1 MVDKLRLYIS
11 AALDLRFERDM
22 LARAVTEI
30 PTSLGWAITQTPGP
44 DQEAD
49 LDAVVQADVHLLILG
64 SDIQAPVGLEWSIA
78 RRAGRRVNLLY
89 KSSAR
94 QTQAAQ
100 AFLREAAR
108 SARWQAFADA
118 YDLRR
123 LVLGLLVDHLLAHQA
138 RYQIS
143 AAEADAL
150 RQWRKTME
158 ATARSKAAI
167 SDLRGGA
174 EQSAVILTTERF
186 VPSQGKLLGNAS

>member
-1 MVDKLRLYIS
+1 
-11 AALDLRFERDM
+11 
-22 LARAVTEI
+22 
-30 PTSLGWAITQTPGP
+30 
-44 DQEAD
+44 
-49 LDAVVQADVHLLILG
+49 
-64 SDIQAPVGLEWSIA
+64 
-78 RRAGRRVNLLY
+78 
-89 KSSAR
+89 
-94 QTQAAQ
+94 
-100 AFLREAAR
+100 LREAAR

-186 VPSQGKLLGNAS
+186 VPSQGKLLGNAF